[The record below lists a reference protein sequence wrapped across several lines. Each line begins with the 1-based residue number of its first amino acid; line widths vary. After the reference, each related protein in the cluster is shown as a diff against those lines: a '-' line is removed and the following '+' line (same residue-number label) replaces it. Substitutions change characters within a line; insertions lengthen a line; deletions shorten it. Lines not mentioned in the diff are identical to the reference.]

1 MFSYSYCVFV
11 CVVCYSL
18 LFVIILCHSSWMLLG
33 RARASQMDQE
43 RENSLAFLH
52 LTSFLFLLF

>member
-11 CVVCYSL
+11 CVVYYSL

-33 RARASQMDQE
+33 RARAS
-43 RENSLAFLH
+43 
-52 LTSFLFLLF
+52 